1 MPAVWIAAEMLVTKE
16 KQGTFGCPAFENQR
30 KTKRTS
36 VGCPFCGA
44 RGGSRTRT
52 PLRALAPEASE
63 EDRKKGNCTGQQGER
78 VQGGYPKVC
87 TGEGKEDQTEEDDPV
102 DHQATQV
109 RVIHNY
115 SP

>member
-1 MPAVWIAAEMLVTKE
+1 MPAV
-16 KQGTFGCPAFENQR
+16 GTAYH
-30 KTKRTS
+30 KKRD
-36 VGCPFCGA
+36 
-44 RGGSRTRT
+44 
-52 PLRALAPEASE
+52 